1 MLMNSKDFID
11 ILKIAKS
18 VPNYYCNKFPKNLG
32 YFDGARY
39 SFDCWNL
46 IKVCLSGWLPGG
58 GIGSY
63 LSPSKLVTGDC
74 DGATLLKSC
83 TNRSKDF
90 SKISVPGTYLYM
102 SSSPHS
108 GIYIG
113 EFQEGDKI
121 YNVIECTKNLYSGQN
136 GVTYSYVDQDGKR
149 SAWKGASGKTK
160 WSEYGLLTKYL
171 NYDNDIN
178 EVKPV
183 EEPAKPVSDNNEYDT
198 YVVKAGD
205 SLSSISAKYG
215 LTLDDIL
222 KANPQIANPDLIY
235 PKQVILIP
243 KKETKK
249 PNAKQEEVWYTVKP
263 GDRLSIICGKNH
275 VSMSSVLAL
284 NPGITNPDLI
294 YPNQKIRLK

>member
-18 VPNYYCNKFPKNLG
+18 VPNYYNNKFPKNLG

-58 GIGSY
+58 GVGSY
-63 LSPSKLVTGDC
+63 VQPGKLVTGDV
-74 DGATLLKSC
+74 DGKTLLSSC

-113 EFQEGDKI
+113 DFQEGDKI
-121 YNVIECTKNLYSGQN
+121 YNVIECTKGLYSGQD
-136 GVTYSYVDQDGKR
+136 GVSYSYVDETGKR
-149 SAWKGASGKTK
+149 YSWRGGNSKGK

-171 NYDNDIN
+171 DYANDIK
-178 EVKPV
+178 E

-205 SLSSISAKYG
+205 TLTSISAKYG

-222 KANPQIANPDLIY
+222 KANPQITNPDLIY
-235 PKQVILIP
+235 PKQMILIP
-243 KKETKK
+243 KKGTKK